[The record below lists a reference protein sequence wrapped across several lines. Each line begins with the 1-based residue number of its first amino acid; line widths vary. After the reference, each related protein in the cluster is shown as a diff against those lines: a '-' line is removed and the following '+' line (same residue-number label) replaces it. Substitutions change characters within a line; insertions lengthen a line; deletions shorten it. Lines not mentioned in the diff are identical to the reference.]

1 MIRVEGKE
9 VYTDLAEL
17 VDPGHT
23 ALLLIDMQHDF
34 VEPDGL
40 FGRLGIDLSMYEA
53 TRPRLASLLA
63 AARENGVLVVHV
75 QNTALPGRRSDSPA
89 QFRFNMRM
97 HEAAQLPG
105 DPAALHGARAHPG
118 HEFVPELEPQ
128 PDEVV
133 VPKYRSSGFWG
144 TNLEQVLRS
153 NGIKTVVVGGCTTE
167 GCVESTAR
175 DAMFTDHYVV
185 IAEDCVG
192 SDDKAQHE
200 ASMFLMRHRFDLAGA
215 DDIAAVWSRGPGRR
229 RRSSGQARRTGGRR
243 HRRGVRRSA
252 RASRRRSPPKAPTSS
267 SPTAPPR
274 TARRRCC
281 SGPAQGRDVLFVA
294 PT

>member
-1 MIRVEGKE
+1 MIRIEGKE
-9 VYTDLAEL
+9 VFTDLEEL
-17 VDPGHT
+17 VDPEHT

-40 FGRLGIDLSMYEA
+40 FGHLGIDLSMYEA
-53 TRPRLASLLA
+53 TRPRLAALLA
-63 AARENGVLVVHV
+63 AAREGGVLVVHV

-89 QFRFNMRM
+89 QLRFNLRM
-97 HEAAQLPG
+97 HEVARRDGPPLRYTVPG
-105 DPAALHGARAHPG
+105 TPG
-118 HEFVPELEPQ
+118 HAFVPELAPL

-144 TNLEQVLRS
+144 TNLELVLRS

-215 DDIAAVWSRGPGRR
+215 EDIASVWSRG
-229 RRSSGQARRTGGRR
+229 
-243 HRRGVRRSA
+243 HE
-252 RASRRRSPPKAPTSS
+252 
-267 SPTAPPR
+267 PR
-274 TARRRCC
+274 EEE
-281 SGPAQGRDVLFVA
+281 
-294 PT
+294 